1 MVQTPGD
8 ADAPG
13 ERVASAASPVGLDL
27 DLVGEVDVHGL
38 QAEGQRLHVE
48 EQRLRAERAG
58 GVFDLDAYRRFAA
71 ELRRH
76 QAAVRRFRTG
86 I

>member
-1 MVQTPGD
+1 MAQTPGD

-13 ERVASAASPVGLDL
+13 ERAASTASPAGLDV
-27 DLVGEVDVHGL
+27 DLGGEVDVDGL
-38 QAEGQRLHVE
+38 QAEGQRLHGE

-71 ELRRH
+71 DLRRH

-86 I
+86 V